1 MVTNSILR
9 LFLMFSILVIMAGIL
24 LIVYIQFDRG
34 YVVMGFD
41 PDYEREQQNLITHVY
56 QNQLQAS
63 PAATQ
68 THALQPRKTVMVVE
82 PAAQQAPA
90 MTPAP
95 VAPPTPP
102 APSSTSL
109 PPAIPTVSSQPRRL
123 NVAPPE
129 GRNQI
134 EPEQQPTAVPT
145 EDYYT
150 LLLRHNPWSPHYQPG
165 KQ

>member
-9 LFLMFSILVIMAGIL
+9 LFLMLSILVIMAGIL

-34 YVVMGFD
+34 YVVIGFD
-41 PDYEREQQNLITHVY
+41 PEYEREQQNLITHVY

-63 PAATQ
+63 TAPTQ
-68 THALQPRKTVMVVE
+68 AHTLQPRKTVMVVE
-82 PAAQQAPA
+82 PAAQQAPS
-90 MTPAP
+90 MTPSPLA
-95 VAPPTPP
+95 PP
-102 APSSTSL
+102 APPSASL
-109 PPAIPTVSSQPRRL
+109 PAATPTVSSQPRML
-123 NVAPPE
+123 NLATPE
-129 GRNQI
+129 GQSQF
-134 EPEQQPTAVPT
+134 ETAKQQAMAPT